1 MREEVRVM
9 TVNTALKIGVGYNK
23 RDFAEIVNEPKA
35 AGLQAGLLYCD
46 HQDATFLFVTLDKNR
61 HAEQL
66 HYNDFFHED
75 TFEWD
80 SQNIQSF
87 ESDRIQAMVTNKVK
101 VYLMA
106 RVVGKFRGKTQPF
119 IYCGQL
125 AYVSH
130 DVSSSNPVHITF
142 TCLDFQYENPNSAL
156 KELYEWKPGNVGK
169 TISFEPDYKKT
180 IHPDLKKDYMKPDVT
195 ERKGLVTS
203 RIGQGYYRK
212 QILMKWKYRC
222 AVTNCAMPEILIASH
237 IVPWRDA
244 TDKERLDPENGI
256 LLSPNYDALFD
267 RYLISFSDDGIILF
281 STSLNMEEITKL
293 GIDAKA
299 KIKVNKEMLP
309 FLTRHRSQLK

>member
-1 MREEVRVM
+1 MLEEVPSI
-9 TVNTALKIGVGYNK
+9 TSNTTLRIGVGYNK

-66 HYNDFFHED
+66 HYNDFFYED

-80 SQNIQSF
+80 SQNSQSF

-125 AYVSH
+125 AYASH
-130 DVSSSNPVHITF
+130 DTSSSNPVHVKF
-142 TCLDFQYENPNSAL
+142 ACLDFQYENPNGAL
-156 KELYEWKPGNVGK
+156 KELYNWKPGNVGK
-169 TISFEPDYKKT
+169 TINFEPDYKQPV
-180 IHPDLKKDYMKPDVT
+180 HPDIKKDYIEPDVT

-212 QILMKWKYRC
+212 QILMKWKYGC
-222 AVTNCAMPEILIASH
+222 AVTNCTMPEILIASH